1 MMPTRYNSL
10 AEAHFPEADAFK
22 PERWLGGAT
31 GSMHHRTGFLPFG
44 SGPRLCPG
52 RSLALLEIKTA
63 MSMVC
68 RNFELAR
75 AADADRV
82 EELFVFTMMPTNLR
96 IGFTARRPR

>member
-1 MMPTRYNSL
+1 
-10 AEAHFPEADAFK
+10 
-22 PERWLGGAT
+22 
-31 GSMHHRTGFLPFG
+31 MHHRTGFLPFG

-63 MSMVC
+63 MSMAC

-75 AADADRV
+75 AAAADPV